1 MVVRVMVDR
10 EHEAESVSNLRLRR
24 NLRPPAGDGGWAG
37 DGGFGS
43 QRGSGFPFVS
53 SPKGSSRRPITNA
66 TAVKATGVPTVP

>member
-10 EHEAESVSNLRLRR
+10 EHEAESVSNLRPRR
-24 NLRPPAGDGGWAG
+24 NLRHPAG

-66 TAVKATGVPTVP
+66 TAVKETGVPTVP